1 MKSFRLPVVLTV
13 GAAVAFA
20 WGCDSG
26 SPDTAATA
34 GDVKLSAERLGTII
48 GNSQGPLEK
57 DFARTLAELWVNYQ
71 LAGIAAAKHD
81 TITDVKDMDYGLWSF
96 IEGTKVKKWGEI
108 VAKTMKPVDNGCNE
122 ECLYNKGD
130 IILYARHILIA
141 ASDGSQAE
149 RAGPA
154 VSPEQR
160 ATAEKKAEA
169 IRAQTT
175 PQNFIA
181 MTAKTE
187 EPGGVERKG
196 DLGAFTQVGMV
207 PEFTK
212 GTLET
217 KPGEV
222 SKVVRSA
229 FGYHIIYRPT
239 YAEVKDKVGPQL
251 AQHPMA
257 AAEST
262 YLAGIDSSAKTKV
275 DKNAPVTVR
284 AVARNPLGYAN
295 DNSTVAEYTG
305 GKLTASRLADI
316 LMAYPPTQQIRQQI
330 VRPDVPDSAL
340 VGLVKVLVRN
350 QIIVKQ
356 ADSAKITLDSAEMSN
371 FHMGFRTNLTGAWTQ
386 MGVDPKVLA
395 DSAKS
400 DAERE
405 KLAGTKVDSYF
416 DKLVKNE
423 VGFADIAYP
432 VARSLE
438 KKYKFSVN
446 DAGLDKALEKAK
458 AVRGSADSLKAKQ
471 GPPTPGAEAPPAGA
485 APAGA
490 PPAGTPPATPPAGK
504 P

>member
-1 MKSFRLPVVLTV
+1 MKSYRLPVVLTI

-34 GDVKLSAERLGTII
+34 GDQKLSAERLGTII

-71 LAGIAAAKHD
+71 LAGLAAAKHD
-81 TITDVKDMDYGLWSF
+81 TISDPKDMDYGLWSF
-96 IEGTKVKKWGEI
+96 IEGTRTRKFGEI
-108 VAKTMKPVDNGCNE
+108 LSKTMKPVDTGCNE

-130 IILYARHILIA
+130 IVLYARHILIA
-141 ASDGSQAE
+141 ASDGTQE

-169 IRAQTT
+169 IRAATT
-175 PQNFIA
+175 PANFLA
-181 MTAKTE
+181 QTAKTE
-187 EPGGVERKG
+187 EPGGAERKG
-196 DLGAFTQVGMV
+196 DLGPFTQTGMV

-239 YAEVKDKVGPQL
+239 YAEVKDKVGAQL
-251 AQHPMA
+251 AAHPMA
-257 AAEST
+257 AAESV
-262 YLAGIDSSAKTKV
+262 YLASLDSFAKTKV
-275 DKNAPVTVR
+275 DKNAPITVR
-284 AVARNPLGYAN
+284 AVARNPLGYAT

-316 LMAYPPTQQIRQQI
+316 LMAYPPQQQIRQQI
-330 VRPDVPDSAL
+330 VRPEVPDSAI
-340 VGLVKVLVRN
+340 VGLVKVFVRN
-350 QIIVKQ
+350 QLIVKQ
-356 ADSAKITLDSAEMSN
+356 ADSAKITLDTAEMAN
-371 FHMGFRTNLTGAWTQ
+371 LRMGFRANLTGAWTQ
-386 MGVDPKVLA
+386 MGVDPKVLS

-400 DAERE
+400 EADRV

-423 VGFADIAYP
+423 VGFADVAYA
-432 VARSLE
+432 VSRSLE
-438 KKYKFSVN
+438 KKYKFTVN

-458 AVRGSADSLKAKQ
+458 SVRGSADSLKAKQ
-471 GPPTPGAEAPPAGA
+471 GPPTPGAAAPAAPPAA
-485 APAGA
+485 T
-490 PPAGTPPATPPAGK
+490 PPAATPPAGK

>member
-1 MKSFRLPVVLTV
+1 MKSYRLPAVLTIS
-13 GAAVAFA
+13 AAVAFA
-20 WGCDSG
+20 WGCGGD

-34 GDVKLSAERLGTII
+34 GDQKLTAERLGTII

-71 LAGIAAAKHD
+71 LAGVAAAKHD
-81 TITDVKDMDYGLWSF
+81 TISDPKDMDYGLWSY
-96 IEGTKVKKWGEI
+96 IEGTRTKKLGEI
-108 VAKTMKPVDNGCNE
+108 LSKTMKPVNTGCDE
-122 ECLYNKGD
+122 ECLYNKGE
-130 IILYARHILIA
+130 IVMYARHILIA
-141 ASDGSQAE
+141 ASDGTQE

-154 VSPEQR
+154 VTPEQR
-160 ATAEKKAEA
+160 AVAEKKAEA
-169 IRAQTT
+169 IRAATT
-175 PQNFIA
+175 PANFLA
-181 MTAKTE
+181 QTAKTE
-187 EPGGVERKG
+187 EPGGAERKG
-196 DLGAFTQVGMV
+196 DLGAFREQDMV
-207 PEFTK
+207 PEFVK
-212 GTLET
+212 GTRET

-229 FGYHIIYRPT
+229 FGYHILYRPT

-251 AQHPMA
+251 AAHPMQ
-257 AAEST
+257 AAESV
-262 YLAGIDSSAKTKV
+262 YLAQLDSVSKTKV
-275 DKNAPVTVR
+275 DKNAPITVR
-284 AVARNPLGYAN
+284 AVARNPLSYAN

-316 LMAYPPTQQIRQQI
+316 LMAYPPQNQIRQQI
-330 VRPDVPDSAL
+330 VRPEVPDSAI

-350 QIIVKQ
+350 QMIVRQ
-356 ADSAKITLDSAEMSN
+356 ADSAKITLDTAEMAN
-371 FHMGFRTNLTGAWTQ
+371 LHMGFRSNLTGAWTQ
-386 MGVDPKVLA
+386 MGIDPKILA

-400 DAERE
+400 DADRT

-423 VGFADIAYP
+423 VGYADIAYP

-458 AVRGSADSLKAKQ
+458 SVRGSADSLKAKQ
-471 GPPTPGAEAPPAGA
+471 GPPTPGAA
-485 APAGA
+485 A
-490 PPAGTPPATPPAGK
+490 PATPPAATPPAATPPATKPPAGK